1 MTSSMEVELP
11 VHHTTLFTPFCLFT
25 KSTVLFDS
33 SSQRYVGFST
43 KLGHKNKTELHNGQ
57 PVALATTKRLLG
69 SLVNEALIFNFVVNL
84 PSKAIEHSISFIKT
98 YFASFSGTVSIPTDL
113 SAHLA
118 SSLDQI
124 TSCCPNTN
132 MPSRPPV
139 SVVSYTS
146 PDSVNTVSPCLTCTL
161 Q

>member
-1 MTSSMEVELP
+1 MLHFSVHSASLPDTFDQQYYITEVRRIFNKVRTQKQNRLILR
-11 VHHTTLFTPFCLFT
+11 V
-25 KSTVLFDS
+25 
-33 SSQRYVGFST
+33 
-43 KLGHKNKTELHNGQ
+43 KLWNNGK
-57 PVALATTKRLLG
+57 PIALTTTKRLLG
-69 SLVNEALIFNFVVNL
+69 GPRSSFFQFRYLSSIESYWTFKIFPENFYASLCGNA
-84 PSKAIEHSISFIKT
+84 
-98 YFASFSGTVSIPTDL
+98 SIPTDL

-146 PDSVNTVSPCLTCTL
+146 PDSVNTVSPCLICTL